1 MIKFDD
7 KKLDVICLGRAGID
21 LNPIEFNTSIDKVSG
36 FIKSVGGSPAN
47 IAFGLARQGIK
58 VGFIGR
64 VASNGFGKFITDK
77 FKSVGI
83 DTSGIIYD
91 KEHTNGL
98 ALTEVISPNE
108 CGAIFY
114 RENVADLHLCCD
126 DISEDYIKSA
136 KILMVSGTALSK
148 SPSREVT
155 FLAIEYAR
163 KNSVKVA
170 IDIDYRPYSWQ
181 SNAETSIC
189 YTMALEKCDII
200 IGTREEFDAVEY
212 LWDKENK
219 DDEIT
224 AKRFL
229 EKSSKLVVVKRG
241 ADGSTAFLDNGEV
254 IKAGIVPAKL
264 KKTFG
269 AGDAF
274 AAGFLTSLLKGNDI
288 KTSLIKGSATASI
301 VISKTDCTEAMPTTD
316 ELEDYLKI
324 NFDGKEKR

>member
-1 MIKFDD
+1 MINFDN
-7 KKLDVICLGRAGID
+7 KKLDVICLGRAGVD

-47 IAFGLARQGIK
+47 IAVGLAKQGMK

-64 VASNGFGKFITDK
+64 VADNGFGKFIKDK
-77 FKSVGI
+77 FESVGI
-83 DTSGIIYD
+83 DTTGVIFD
-91 KEHTNGL
+91 KKHTNGL
-98 ALTEVISPNE
+98 ALTEVRSPEE

-126 DISEDYIKSA
+126 DINEDYIKSA
-136 KILMVSGTALSK
+136 KILMISGTALSK
-148 SPSREVT
+148 SPSREAA
-155 FLAIEYAR
+155 FLAIEYAK

-170 IDIDYRPYSWQ
+170 MDIDYRPYSWE
-181 SNAETSIC
+181 SSSETSIC
-189 YTMALEKCDII
+189 YTMACEKCDII

-212 LWDKENK
+212 LWDKDNN
-219 DDEIT
+219 DDETT

-229 EKSSKLVVVKRG
+229 QKGAGIVVVKRG
-241 ADGSTAFLDNGEV
+241 ADGSAAFLDDGKV

-264 KKTFG
+264 RKTFG

-301 VISKTDCTEAMPTTD
+301 VISKTDCTEAMPTSQ
-316 ELEDYLKI
+316 ELENYL
-324 NFDGKEKR
+324 NENAEK